1 MMGPPPAK
9 KEGVPPRALTPP
21 KTVPARFAA
30 AKQTGPKMGSEAMS
44 FASAKQTGPKM
55 GSEAMSFEKQ
65 TGPKMGSEAMRP
77 PPVPP
82 RRWAEAAKELKA
94 EMHAAA
100 VVHGAEMH
108 AAAVARGEAEPAA
121 GPPKRGARPD
131 RPSQKAREAGRSWE
145 RMAEKLSDVKVELAM
160 KSAEVVEL
168 QGRMAEMEMEQGQK
182 VKLLTEQISQLEAAN
197 FQVTTAHNQ
206 LLASLPNLG
215 QSGQHKQLYEQ
226 AEASRAELQR
236 RLEKNTADNLQQ
248 LQVMLEE
255 KQAAAEER
263 RAQLVKEHVR
273 QLRDKEAEFKEQSR
287 EVTALR
293 EELLQKDTQIKSL
306 QTQAQREKARVG
318 KKRLR
323 GGNLKNSLW
332 EVSKAKA
339 SEPKKKQEPKQPKV
353 PRIIIIIINND
364 SVRLGRLQGR
374 WCPPRTRFRSKRH
387 RLLILLYKVH
397 NIHILSLPEIERP
410 SPRM

>member
-1 MMGPPPAK
+1 
-9 KEGVPPRALTPP
+9 
-21 KTVPARFAA
+21 
-30 AKQTGPKMGSEAMS
+30 
-44 FASAKQTGPKM
+44 
-55 GSEAMSFEKQ
+55 
-65 TGPKMGSEAMRP
+65 
-77 PPVPP
+77 
-82 RRWAEAAKELKA
+82 
-94 EMHAAA
+94 
-100 VVHGAEMH
+100 
-108 AAAVARGEAEPAA
+108 
-121 GPPKRGARPD
+121 
-131 RPSQKAREAGRSWE
+131 
-145 RMAEKLSDVKVELAM
+145 M

-182 VKLLTEQISQLEAAN
+182 VKLLTEQISQLEATN
-197 FQVTTAHNQ
+197 FQVATAHNQ

-215 QSGQHKQLYEQ
+215 QSGQYKQLYEQ

-293 EELLQKDTQIKSL
+293 EELLQKDTQIKAL

-318 KKRLR
+318 KKGLR

>member
-55 GSEAMSFEKQ
+55 GSEAM
-65 TGPKMGSEAMRP
+65 RP

-82 RRWAEAAKELKA
+82 RWWAEAAKELKA

-182 VKLLTEQISQLEAAN
+182 VKLLTEQISQLEATN
-197 FQVTTAHNQ
+197 FQVATAHNQ

-215 QSGQHKQLYEQ
+215 QSGQYKQLYEQ

-323 GGNLKNSLW
+323 GESQEFTLGGVQSQ
-332 EVSKAKA
+332 
-339 SEPKKKQEPKQPKV
+339 SE
-353 PRIIIIIINND
+353 
-364 SVRLGRLQGR
+364 
-374 WCPPRTRFRSKRH
+374 
-387 RLLILLYKVH
+387 
-397 NIHILSLPEIERP
+397 
-410 SPRM
+410 